1 MASLKSRDTVLSI
14 RKIHI
19 RPRGLVPSTLTSTGA
34 ESNLLSTS
42 SCSPMSP
49 KRIRVIDMKRSRR
62 KRSWSTGELSDMST
76 VSSSHSP
83 VHSVRPSARLE
94 RLLESVVEELWN
106 RDGSVDPQFASHF
119 DRARSTALWYACQY
133 ITAQP
138 HAMLE
143 SEEVVIALAAVFI
156 TFKAVDYIPGAG
168 RIKMHQLL
176 DAYERASRFVFTY

>member
-1 MASLKSRDTVLSI
+1 
-14 RKIHI
+14 
-19 RPRGLVPSTLTSTGA
+19 
-34 ESNLLSTS
+34 
-42 SCSPMSP
+42 
-49 KRIRVIDMKRSRR
+49 
-62 KRSWSTGELSDMST
+62 MST

-176 DAYERASRFVFTY
+176 EAYERASKFVFAEPETARIIEQVCRTEMDIMCLSGFNFNPCN